1 MNTTI
6 KRATIGWIRPAIA
19 LLAILP
25 LLAACARGSVQNAL
39 GLGKRAPDEFAVVS
53 RAPLVVPPDFDLRPP
68 RPGEP
73 RPMVG
78 TAGDQ
83 ARAALLGQA
92 PLASGGLPARAGE
105 ELGGAASTGQQ
116 ALLTQAGGN
125 GIDPDVRRRIAE
137 ENQSL
142 AAVEQAMFTRLLK
155 WREPDTLGAVV
166 DAPAEAERLL
176 ANRSSGQPV
185 TAGDTP
191 TVVQRRQSPLGAL
204 VEKVF

>member
-1 MNTTI
+1 VDTTI
-6 KRATIGWIRPAIA
+6 KRAPLGWARPAIA

-25 LLAACARGSVQNAL
+25 LLSACARGSVQNAL

-83 ARAALLGQA
+83 ARAAMLGQA
-92 PLASGGLPARAGE
+92 PLESGSLRARGGQGPGPAAN
-105 ELGGAASTGQQ
+105 TGQQ
-116 ALLTQAGGN
+116 ALLTQAGGD
-125 GIDPDVRRRIAE
+125 GADPDVRRRIAA

>member
-1 MNTTI
+1 VNTTI
-6 KRATIGWIRPAIA
+6 KRTTIGWVRPAIA

-92 PLASGGLPARAGE
+92 PLETGGLPARAGE

-116 ALLTQAGGN
+116 ALLTRAGGN
-125 GIDPDVRRRIAE
+125 GIDLDVRRRIAE

>member
-92 PLASGGLPARAGE
+92 PLESGGLPARAGE